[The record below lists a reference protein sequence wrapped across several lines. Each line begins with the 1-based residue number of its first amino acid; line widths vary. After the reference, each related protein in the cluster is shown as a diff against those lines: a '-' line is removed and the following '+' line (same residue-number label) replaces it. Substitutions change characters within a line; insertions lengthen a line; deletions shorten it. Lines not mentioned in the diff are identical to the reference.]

1 MEKKQKSG
9 KHIHLVGI
17 GGTGLS
23 AIARVLLG
31 RGFKITGSDQELTQ
45 RTADLY
51 AAGAVVY
58 KGHKAA
64 NISGAQMLVVSSAI
78 PADNP
83 ELVAAREAGIP
94 ILKRDDFLG
103 SLMNKQVG
111 IAVAGTHGKTTTAG
125 MIAHIFIE
133 AGLDPSFIV
142 GDDMPTLGSN
152 GRAGQG
158 THFIIEA
165 DEYDRMFL
173 GLRPKVGVITN
184 IEYDHPD
191 IYESEEAYVEAF
203 RTFAQTLPAGGRLV
217 VCAEDDTAV
226 QLLKANDQVQTYA
239 YGIGFPITP
248 MPGLEL
254 ILAPDPRPN
263 DTGGMTFT
271 VERNLEPLGEI
282 NLPIPGE
289 HNVNNALAAVCVALG
304 EEIPFA
310 TIASALKSFTG
321 MKRRFDVLGRVGG
334 ISIIDD
340 YAHHP
345 TEISA
350 TLAAAR
356 QRYPEGRLIG
366 AWQPHTF
373 SRIKA
378 LLPDFKTCFTDADMV
393 VVLDIFHSRERDTL
407 GLSAS
412 QIAQQIEHEHVH
424 YAGNIQEA
432 QTYLLNQLERGDVLL
447 LLNAGDARI
456 VGEWIVDSLREK
468 VGDTMLAESGTAVVG
483 NDDDEKK
490 VGLDAT
496 LSQVQRLVAR
506 LQQEEASKKQTGDE

>member
-1 MEKKQKSG
+1 MEKKQRVG
-9 KHIHLVGI
+9 KHIHLIGI

-31 RGFKITGSDQELTQ
+31 RGFKVTGSDQELTQ

-58 KGHKAA
+58 KGHKPA
-64 NISGAQMLVVSSAI
+64 NVRGAHMVVVSSAI

-83 ELVAAREAGIP
+83 ELLAAREAGVP
-94 ILKRDDFLG
+94 VLKRDEFLG
-103 SLMNKQVG
+103 SLMTKQVG
-111 IAVAGTHGKTTTAG
+111 IAIAGTHGKTTTAG
-125 MIAHIFIE
+125 MVAHIFME

-142 GDDMPTLGSN
+142 GDDLPVLDSN

-173 GLRPKVGVITN
+173 GLRPKVTVITN
-184 IEYDHPD
+184 VEYDHPD
-191 IYESEEAYVEAF
+191 IYPSPESYVQAF
-203 RTFAQTLPAGGRLV
+203 EDFVNLLPAGGRLV

-226 QLLKANDQVQTYA
+226 RLLKTNPNVQTYA

-263 DTGGMTFT
+263 AAGGMSFT
-271 VERNLEPLGEI
+271 VEHNLVPLGEI
-282 NLPIPGE
+282 HLPIPGE
-289 HNVNNALAAVCVALG
+289 HNVNNALAAICVALG
-304 EEIPFA
+304 EGLPFA
-310 TIASALKSFTG
+310 TIAAALHSFTG
-321 MKRRFDVLGRVGG
+321 MKRRFDILGQVGG
-334 ISIIDD
+334 IVVIDD

-345 TEISA
+345 TEIMA

-356 QRYPEGRLIG
+356 QRYPQGRLIA
-366 AWQPHTF
+366 AWQPHTY
-373 SRIKA
+373 SRLRA
-378 LLPDFKTCFTDADMV
+378 LMPEFLACFAQADQV
-393 VVLDIFHSRERDTL
+393 LVLDVFRSREKEMA
-407 GLSAS
+407 GLN
-412 QIAQQIEHEHVH
+412 AQQITRQ
-424 YAGNIQEA
+424 IQHKQVRYVGDMA
-432 QTYLLNQLERGDVLL
+432 AVQNYLLETLQAGDVLL

-456 VGEWIVDSLREK
+456 LGQWVVDSLREE
-468 VGDTMLAESGTAVVG
+468 VGEEVGGNSTTAVDTPPL
-483 NDDDEKK
+483 NEEKK
-490 VGLDAT
+490 LGLDAT

-506 LQQEEASKKQTGDE
+506 LQQEDSEQ

>member
-1 MEKKQKSG
+1 VEKKPRTG
-9 KHIHLVGI
+9 KHIHLIGI

-31 RGFKITGSDQELTQ
+31 RGFKVTGSDEQLTQ

-58 KGHKAA
+58 KGHRPA
-64 NISGAQMLVVSSAI
+64 NIQGAQMVVVSSAI
-78 PADNP
+78 PDTNP
-83 ELVAAREAGIP
+83 EVQAARQAGIP
-94 ILKRDDFLG
+94 VLKRDEFLG
-103 SLMNKQVG
+103 SLMTKQVG
-111 IAVAGTHGKTTTAG
+111 VAIAGTHGKTTTAG
-125 MIAHIFIE
+125 MVAHIFIQ
-133 AGLDPSFIV
+133 AGWDPSFVV
-142 GDDMPTLGSN
+142 GDDLPSVGTN

-173 GLRPKVGVITN
+173 GLRPKIGVITN

-191 IYESEEAYVEAF
+191 IYESPEAYDQAF
-203 RTFAQTLPAGGRLV
+203 ETFAKNLPAGGRLV

-226 QLLKANDQVQTYA
+226 TLLKANPQVQTYA

-263 DTGGMTFT
+263 SHGGMSFT
-271 VERNLEPLGEI
+271 VEQNLQ
-282 NLPIPGE
+282 PIGNIELRVPGE
-289 HNVNNALAAVCVALG
+289 HNVNNALAAICVALG
-304 EEIPFA
+304 EGIPFETISAALA
-310 TIASALKSFTG
+310 TFPG
-321 MKRRFDVLGRVGG
+321 MKRRFDILGQVGN
-334 ISIIDD
+334 ITVVDD

-345 TEISA
+345 TEIAA

-356 QRYPEGRLIG
+356 QRYPQSRLIA

-373 SRIKA
+373 SRLKA
-378 LLPDFKTCFTDADMV
+378 LMPEFTTCFATANEV
-393 VVLDIFHSRERDTL
+393 VVLDVFRSREKGDAGQT
-407 GLSAS
+407 AQNIAK
-412 QIAQQIEHEHVH
+412 QIKHPKVLYVGDLAAAQS
-424 YAGNIQEA
+424 
-432 QTYLLNQLERGDVLL
+432 YLLNQLRAGDVLL
-447 LLNAGDARI
+447 LLNAGDARV

-468 VGDTMLAESGTAVVG
+468 LGEQVV
-483 NDDDEKK
+483 DEDETVLPSDEKR

-506 LQQEEASKKQTGDE
+506 LQQNETDG